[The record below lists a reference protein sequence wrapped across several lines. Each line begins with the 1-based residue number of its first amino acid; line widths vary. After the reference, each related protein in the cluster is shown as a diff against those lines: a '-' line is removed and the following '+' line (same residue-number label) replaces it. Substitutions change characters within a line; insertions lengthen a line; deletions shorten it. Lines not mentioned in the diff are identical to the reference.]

1 MYNIISAYKQQVKG
15 GYTMSNMPA
24 SIKTSKT
31 KTKSQNLW
39 HEIVRHRAYFLVL
52 TPVLAFFII
61 FHYIPMYGVTIAFKN
76 FNMSKGILQSDW
88 ANPIWAHFQRVF
100 SSSLFIR
107 SLWNTVVIS
116 FLKIIVAFPLP
127 IAFAILIDELP
138 GRRFKKTIQTVSYLP
153 YFISWVV
160 LGGIIR
166 TLLSPSI
173 GAVNYVIQ
181 ILGGD
186 AIHFMGEAAMFR
198 GLLFFSH
205 IWQAIGYGSIIYLA
219 AITGIDQALYEA
231 GKIDGATRLQLIRRI
246 TIPAITPVIIIMFIL
261 NLGTIMNA
269 GFDQIFNLYSPVTYA
284 TGDII
289 DTYVYR
295 VGLVDFQYSYSTA
308 VGLFKNIIGLVLAI
322 STNMVVKRIDPD
334 SALF

>member
-1 MYNIISAYKQQVKG
+1 
-15 GYTMSNMPA
+15 MPGIQA
-24 SIKTSKT
+24 SVKTSRT
-31 KTKSQNLW
+31 KTKASNLW
-39 HEIVRHRAYFLVL
+39 REIVRHKAYFLVFI
-52 TPVLAFFII
+52 PVVAYFII
-61 FHYIPMYGVTIAFKN
+61 FHYVPMYGVTIAFKN
-76 FNMSKGILQSDW
+76 YNMSKGILKSDW
-88 ANPIWAHFQRVF
+88 ADPIWMHFQRVF

-107 SLWNTVVIS
+107 ALRNTVVIS

-138 GRRFKKTIQTVSYLP
+138 GRRFKKTVQTVSYLP

-173 GAVNYVIQ
+173 GAVNYIVEL
-181 ILGGD
+181 LGGT
-186 AIHFMGEAAMFR
+186 AIHFIGEASMFR
-198 GLLFFSH
+198 KIIFFSY
-205 IWQAIGYGSIIYLA
+205 IWQSIGYGSIIYLA
-219 AITGIDQALYEA
+219 AITGIDQELYEA
-231 GKIDGATRLQLIRRI
+231 GRIDGANRLQLITRI
-246 TIPAITPVIIIMFIL
+246 TIPSITPVIIIMFIL
-261 NLGTIMNA
+261 NLGTIMSA
-269 GFDQIFNLYSPVTYA
+269 GFDQIFNLYSPVTYE

-308 VGLFKNIIGLVLAI
+308 VGLFKNVIGLVLAI